1 MRARNGGSMQWP
13 EHIFGPRPGLKEL
26 NVLCWSLLIG
36 CIVAPVS
43 FSIWVQLRNGASF
56 FSRPVDFVYFYGT
69 GSIAAEH
76 SIYDVYNFSL
86 QLEEFNKILPLQDGS
101 YGPSPYP
108 PFVPLF
114 FSQFARMSFNY
125 AYTVWVCLSVL
136 LYAAGLALALRD
148 FFPGRAL
155 EQSLIVCFALS
166 YYPFL
171 FSTFFNGQ
179 LSCVGFIATV
189 IALSKEERN
198 QPFQSGLA
206 LAVLAYKPTL
216 LLLLI
221 PMLLVTRRF
230 RIFMGFIA
238 GTIGLICLSSLIAG
252 PLVWTAYLRFLNS
265 FAHVS
270 GLYGQSSLRLWQ
282 FNDLNSFS
290 CAVAG
295 GRTPGG
301 LLILAFVSVIAI
313 VYLAVLLWRSANG
326 DRPEL
331 RLAWATTLTWSM
343 LLNVYYPIY
352 DTILIAVSIML
363 SIAAA
368 RDLNCRRCV
377 GGVTSLA
384 LLVFG
389 TSWITE
395 SVAKAYGVQLLT
407 LSILSLGIMQMFL
420 LHLATDRRGKRTSE
434 FLTASHLKV

>member
-1 MRARNGGSMQWP
+1 MRG
-13 EHIFGPRPGLKEL
+13 
-26 NVLCWSLLIG
+26 
-36 CIVAPVS
+36 VA
-43 FSIWVQLRNGASF
+43 F
-56 FSRPVDFVYFYGT
+56 FNRSPVDFVYFYGT

-76 SIYDVYNFSL
+76 SVYEVYDLRL
-86 QLEEFNKILPLQDGS
+86 QLEVFNKILPLHDGK

-114 FSQFARMSFNY
+114 FRQFARMPFSY
-125 AYTVWVCLSVL
+125 AYALWVCISIL
-136 LYAAGLALALRD
+136 LYSAGLALALRD
-148 FFPGRAL
+148 FFPRRRL
-155 EQSLIVCFALS
+155 EGSLFICFALS
-166 YYPFL
+166 FYPFL
-171 FSTFFNGQ
+171 FSTLFNGQ
-179 LSCVGFIATV
+179 LSCVAFLVVV
-189 IALSKEERN
+189 ISLSREERG

-206 LAVLAYKPTL
+206 LALLTYKPTL
-216 LLLLI
+216 LLLI
-221 PMLLVTRRF
+221 VPMLLITRRF
-230 RIFMGFIA
+230 RTFMGFIA
-238 GTIGLICLSSLIAG
+238 GTIGLICLSTLIAG
-252 PLVWTAYLRFLNS
+252 PRVWTAYLRFLNS

-270 GLYGQSSLRLWQ
+270 GVYGHSALNTWK
-282 FNDLNSFS
+282 FNDFNSFS
-290 CAVAG
+290 YAVAG
-295 GRTPGG
+295 GRTPVG
-301 LLILAFVSVIAI
+301 LFVLAFISMVALVC
-313 VYLAVLLWRSANG
+313 LGVLLWRTANG
-326 DRPEL
+326 SQPEL

-434 FLTASHLKV
+434 FLTASRLKI